1 MSQAISTIVNIIR
14 EVNPFVGLLII
25 FFLGMY
31 LFWKESSRS
40 RKNNSSV
47 FDAFI
52 LSILLGIVIGRA
64 MFVILN
70 WTEFS
75 QYIWYWLPY
84 ERYGNEIFMFRLL
97 PWRFLRIW
105 DGQLDILFTFV
116 GVLFSQSVIVLF
128 LKKWKWADMFSAQ
141 YLTNWMMVGLIYV
154 FVGIQSSNDEWIKH
168 GWWILI
174 PFILFLILQKFLVQ
188 ISLGRK
194 KESVRF
200 ILHNIFAL
208 VAVIIISY
216 VYFTSSPKIP
226 TLIGIASLVVWYL
239 MGIFMNISEHKK
251 ADNVTIE
258 RVSSVRQV
266 SLPSIRKPIRLPR

>member
-97 PWRFLRIW
+97 PWRFLRI
-105 DGQLDILFTFV
+105 
-116 GVLFSQSVIVLF
+116 
-128 LKKWKWADMFSAQ
+128 
-141 YLTNWMMVGLIYV
+141 
-154 FVGIQSSNDEWIKH
+154 
-168 GWWILI
+168 
-174 PFILFLILQKFLVQ
+174 
-188 ISLGRK
+188 
-194 KESVRF
+194 
-200 ILHNIFAL
+200 
-208 VAVIIISY
+208 
-216 VYFTSSPKIP
+216 
-226 TLIGIASLVVWYL
+226 
-239 MGIFMNISEHKK
+239 
-251 ADNVTIE
+251 
-258 RVSSVRQV
+258 
-266 SLPSIRKPIRLPR
+266 

>member
-1 MSQAISTIVNIIR
+1 VSQAISTIVNFIR

-52 LSILLGIVIGRA
+52 LSIFLGVIIGRV
-64 MFVILN
+64 MYIILN
-70 WTEFS
+70 WSEFS

-84 ERYGNEIFMFRLL
+84 ERYGNQIFMFRLL

-105 DGQLDILFTFV
+105 DGQLDILFTFI
-116 GVLFSQSVIVLF
+116 GILFSQSVIVLF
-128 LKKWKWADMFSAQ
+128 FKKWKWADMFSAQ
-141 YLTNWMMVGLIYV
+141 YLSNWMMIGLIYI
-154 FVGIQSSNDEWIKH
+154 FVGIQSSNSEWIKH

-174 PFILFLILQKFLVQ
+174 PFAIFLILQRLLIQ
-188 ISLGRK
+188 ISFGKK
-194 KESVRF
+194 KEVVRF
-200 ILHNIFAL
+200 TLHNVFAL

-216 VYFTSSPKIP
+216 VYFTSSPRIP
-226 TLIGIASLVVWYL
+226 TIIGIASLVVWYL
-239 MGIFMNISEHKK
+239 MGIVMNISEHRK

-258 RVSSVRQV
+258 KVSSVRQV
-266 SLPSIRKPIRLPR
+266 TLPATRKPIRLQR